1 MLKNTEYIEK
11 LSLGLNLD
19 TRDSYLLFLDIMS
32 GNINTNEIIKLLTA
46 LKVKGETTDEITGAV
61 MAIREKMVRIEAPD
75 DTIDIVGTGGDGLN
89 TLNIS
94 TASAIVVASI
104 GIKVAKHGN
113 RSVSSLSGASDILTE
128 LGVNINIST
137 DSAIKCLNDIDICFM
152 FAPLYHSSF
161 KHVAEARSQLKTRT
175 IFNILGPLCN
185 PANVKNHLIGA
196 YDKKLLLPMSQVLK
210 NLGSNNSWLLHSN
223 DGLDEISISDKT
235 DVVKLHNNRIIEDV
249 IDPNNHSITSAPISK
264 IIGKDAKYNAKEL
277 FKVLNGELNA
287 YRDIILIN
295 SAAAI
300 LISGNCHDIDEGINM
315 ASVAIDSK
323 AALQKVNEL
332 IEITNKLSK

>member
-11 LSLGLNLD
+11 LSLGLNLE

-61 MAIREKMVRIEAPD
+61 MAIREKMVHIEAPD
-75 DTIDIVGTGGDGLN
+75 NTIDIVGTGGDGLN

-137 DSAIKCLNDIDICFM
+137 DLLS
-152 FAPLYHSSF
+152 
-161 KHVAEARSQLKTRT
+161 
-175 IFNILGPLCN
+175 
-185 PANVKNHLIGA
+185 NV
-196 YDKKLLLPMSQVLK
+196 
-210 NLGSNNSWLLHSN
+210 
-223 DGLDEISISDKT
+223 
-235 DVVKLHNNRIIEDV
+235 
-249 IDPNNHSITSAPISK
+249 
-264 IIGKDAKYNAKEL
+264 
-277 FKVLNGELNA
+277 
-287 YRDIILIN
+287 
-295 SAAAI
+295 
-300 LISGNCHDIDEGINM
+300 
-315 ASVAIDSK
+315 
-323 AALQKVNEL
+323 
-332 IEITNKLSK
+332 

>member
-1 MLKNTEYIEK
+1 MVKNTEHIEK
-11 LSLGLNLD
+11 LSLGFNLD

-32 GNINTNEIIKLLTA
+32 GSIDTTEIIKILTA
-46 LKVKGETTDEITGAV
+46 LKAKGETTDEITGAV
-61 MAIREKMVRIEAPD
+61 MAIREKMVYIEAPD

-128 LGVNINIST
+128 LGVNINISS

-185 PANVKNHLIGA
+185 PANVRNHLIGA

-235 DVVKLHNNRIIEDV
+235 DVAKLHNNKIIEDI
-249 IDPNNHSITSAPISK
+249 IDPNNYVITPAPISK

-277 FKVLNGELNA
+277 FKVLNGEINA

-332 IEITNKLSK
+332 IEITNKLSI